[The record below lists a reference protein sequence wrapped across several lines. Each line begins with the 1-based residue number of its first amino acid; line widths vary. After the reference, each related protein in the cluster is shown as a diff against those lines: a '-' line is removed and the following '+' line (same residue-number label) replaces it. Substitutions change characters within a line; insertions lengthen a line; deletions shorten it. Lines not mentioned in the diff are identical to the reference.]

1 MSEPW
6 PREHPQQDSNLQPTY
21 FETVDPLSVPEGAL
35 LFDIREQDEWDA
47 GHAPSARHL
56 PASSLAAH
64 LDELFVEDDEGRERD
79 IYLVCRS
86 GGRSSQVAQW
96 LAMQGIEAINVGGG
110 MDAWLMQGLPV
121 VTDEGEPG
129 RVL

>member
-1 MSEPW
+1 M
-6 PREHPQQDSNLQPTY
+6 D

-64 LDELFVEDDEGRERD
+64 LDELFAEDDEGRERD

>member
-1 MSEPW
+1 M
-6 PREHPQQDSNLQPTY
+6 D

-35 LFDIREQDEWDA
+35 LFDVREQDEWDA

-64 LDELFVEDDEGRERD
+64 LGELFVEDDEGRERD